1 MFKNNVIEN
10 KKKKDFLKKQRLN
23 VIDLRNKFL
32 AEWAS
37 NILELNDKEKLI
49 YIEKVTNA
57 YFQKQ
62 ENKFIIKK
70 IEDDFASR
78 KINISFKEYPE
89 LSFRKVF
96 KPFHISPFGNTTSKP
111 KQQSFAVPYFKTDKP
126 PALVAKRPPKD
137 AESLEEKSNGK

>member
-10 KKKKDFLKKQRLN
+10 KKKKDFLEKQRLN

-78 KINISFKEYPE
+78 KINISFKEIE
-89 LSFRKVF
+89 F
-96 KPFHISPFGNTTSKP
+96 KIKDFQIKANIIVENK
-111 KQQSFAVPYFKTDKP
+111 FKLNNWK
-126 PALVAKRPPKD
+126 
-137 AESLEEKSNGK
+137 